1 MSGYRTDI
9 EAHAGPVT
17 ERLRDG
23 SQWLQVR
30 VRMFDACVDHPQPD
44 VVCDLRPGET
54 REFAFGLRASA
65 EHADRLS
72 SMRHSTGIPAGGRPP
87 HADSHQPPKHGEQQ
101 QP

>member
-17 ERLRDG
+17 ERRLDG

-44 VVCDLRPGET
+44 VVCDLRPGEA
-54 REFAFGLRASA
+54 REFAFGLLASA